1 MIGTIVLSENACFV
15 DHFCFI
21 ENEGIV
27 FLFRIATV
35 IGVAI
40 KDPVDLSHAES
51 WDSIV
56 FIPIPLVWSIFSS
69 EFIWPPLDRISDP
82 LSCFH
87 NGVVYKSTL
96 STKGCTAIIFFTQP
110 CFVLRQQ
117 SNPVSI
123 RRFENSN
130 LDGDSRI

>member
-96 STKGCTAIIFFTQP
+96 STKGSRNHAFFYVNSRIQSAI
-110 CFVLRQQ
+110 
-117 SNPVSI
+117 VSTT
-123 RRFENSN
+123 
-130 LDGDSRI
+130 LLADSRTRTW